1 MLINTSFRSRGL
13 VVSNDFFLWFLNRII
28 HRILSDLIIL
38 NLVLFVR
45 NRAVD

>member
-1 MLINTSFRSRGL
+1 MLINTSFRCGGL
-13 VVSNDFFLWFLNRII
+13 VISNDFFLWFLDRII
-28 HRILSDLIIL
+28 HRFLSDLIIL